1 MAAPARIKKKKP
13 VPNEMRSLEERI
25 RQRAH
30 EIYLQRGGADGSDL
44 ADWLQAEAEIGARG
58 GRPNAAG

>member
-1 MAAPARIKKKKP
+1 MAPARIKRKRT
-13 VPNEMRSLEERI
+13 VPNDIRSLEQRI
-25 RQRAH
+25 RERAH

-44 ADWLQAEAEIGARG
+44 ADWLQAEAEIGVRG